1 MRKRQIAALLFS
13 LAVGCQGGRKES
25 KAHEPYGVG
34 ADTGGTAAGSG
45 SVAGYVTAAP
55 PGRMALDPS
64 SVSGEGF
71 KDYGTNSWIDAAKDR
86 LSTFAADVDTASYT
100 IARRKLTEGALPPTA
115 AVRVEE
121 FVNYFTYAYASPA
134 AGEPFAVHM
143 DAAPS
148 PFNSGRHILRVGVST
163 KAKSVSERKASHLVF
178 LVDVSG

>member
-100 IARRKLTEGALPPTA
+100 IARRKLTEGALPPA
-115 AVRVEE
+115 ASVRVEE
-121 FVNYFTYAYASPA
+121 WINYFKYSFPTAQPGTPFSTIMEA
-134 AGEPFAVHM
+134 APHPFA
-143 DAAPS
+143 D
-148 PFNSGRHILRVGVST
+148 GRHVLRVGVAT
-163 KAKSVSERKASHLVF
+163 QAKT
-178 LVDVSG
+178 